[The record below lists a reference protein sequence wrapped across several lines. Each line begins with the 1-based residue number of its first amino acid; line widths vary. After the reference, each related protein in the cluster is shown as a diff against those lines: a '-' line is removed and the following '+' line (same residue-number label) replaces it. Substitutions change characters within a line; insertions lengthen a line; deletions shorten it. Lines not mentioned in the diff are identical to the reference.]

1 MNDYESVEQLVLG
14 EREARGRGLHDAMVK
29 CYWPDA
35 TVTTS
40 WISGSA
46 TDYINAGHGRNLR
59 PEASANERIV
69 GLNCAP
75 IIHLN
80 NSRAYVELPVEA
92 NHWITVNGEN
102 AVWTSYMKLLYRCE
116 KRDGEWRISDLTS
129 IFNNDKLA
137 PVVPGTDLHI
147 NPDDL
152 KGLRSA
158 YLWMSYIRKS
168 DGGSVSQDLPGTDQP
183 EKIDKI
189 YQYDEEWI
197 NEGSK

>member
-1 MNDYESVEQLVLG
+1 MNDYENIEKLVLW
-14 EREARGRGLHDAMVK
+14 EREARGRGLHDAMLN

-46 TDYINAGHGRNLR
+46 IDYINAGHGRKER

-69 GLNCAP
+69 GLDCAP
-75 IIHLN
+75 IIHLGN
-80 NSRAYVELPVEA
+80 ARAYVELPVEA
-92 NHWITVNGEN
+92 NHWITVNDEN

-116 KRDGEWRISDLTS
+116 KRNGEWRISDLTS

-147 NPDDL
+147 NPADL
-152 KGLRSA
+152 KGLRPA

-168 DGGSVSQDLPGTDQP
+168 DGSSVSQDLPGTDQP

-189 YQYDEEWI
+189 YQYDEKWL
-197 NEGSK
+197 NEGRK